1 MKLSNL
7 TTAALLLAVASL
19 GACKKDEGATP
30 PAPTTGAE
38 APAAP
43 AAGTEAP
50 AAGTTNTEAGHH

>member
-1 MKLSNL
+1 MKLSHI

-30 PAPTTGAE
+30 PAPTTGE

-43 AAGTEAP
+43 ATGTEAP